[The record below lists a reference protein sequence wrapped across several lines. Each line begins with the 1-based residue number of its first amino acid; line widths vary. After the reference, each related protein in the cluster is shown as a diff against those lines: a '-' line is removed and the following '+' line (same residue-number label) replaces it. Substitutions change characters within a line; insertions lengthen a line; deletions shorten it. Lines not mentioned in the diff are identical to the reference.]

1 MMIKQYD
8 SREQQ
13 ATALAAQVASRL
25 QHAFQAD
32 GMMRLA
38 VSGGTTTAPFMRA
51 LSQQDLDWEAL
62 RITLTDERQ
71 VPLSHERS
79 NALLLEQ
86 NFLQYVQGAQ
96 FIPLFHE
103 GQAQGGIQ
111 QVNADLRADGLPLDS
126 CVLGMGTDG
135 HFASL
140 FPGAEQLEEGLDTHN
155 PAAALIVRGQDLPE
169 PRVSLSLSAL
179 LSASELH
186 LLICGAEKLQV
197 IEQAQANIEADQARH
212 LPVETLIREAG
223 RKLIIHY
230 AP

>member
-1 MMIKQYD
+1 MRIKQYE

-13 ATALAAQVASRL
+13 AIALAEQVASCL
-25 QHAFQAD
+25 QQAFQAD
-32 GMMRLA
+32 GVMRLA
-38 VSGGTTTAPFMRA
+38 VPGGTTPAPFMRA

-62 RITLTDERQ
+62 LITLTDERQ
-71 VPLSHERS
+71 VPFSHERS

-111 QVNADLRADGLPLDS
+111 QVNADLRADGLPLSS

-140 FPGAEQLEEGLDTHN
+140 FPSAEQLEEGLDTHN
-155 PAAALIVRGQDLPE
+155 PAAALVVTGQDLPE

-179 LSASELH
+179 LSAPELH
-186 LLICGAEKLQV
+186 LLISGAEKLQV
-197 IEQAQANIEADQARH
+197 IEQAQANIEADHARR
-212 LPVETLIREAG
+212 LPVEALLRAAG
-223 RKLIIHY
+223 KKLTIHY